1 MRVDL
6 PSRGLHLEAE
16 SHGKPS
22 DPAVILIMGL
32 GLQLIFWPEELIQ
45 ALTGAGFRVIVF
57 DNRDCGLSGSRFER
71 AYTAPGR
78 ALLAH
83 MFRRPFR
90 PAYRLPDMAEDTL
103 ALADALEIESFHL
116 VGVSLGGMVA
126 QTLAARYPGRVL
138 SLVSIMSNA
147 GPDTA
152 PWPKPGVLR
161 KFMRRPPRRARRQ
174 ARIDHTVRVLVA
186 VGRLSDKA
194 EIDRLRE
201 RVAEAVDRAWR
212 PDGIARQLLAVLA
225 DRDRSA
231 EVARIA
237 CPTLIMHGED
247 DPLIRLP
254 AAFYMHKLIPHAELE
269 IIDGMA
275 HFLPQAHLPQIAA
288 ALIRHL
294 TASREMASQAMST
307 RQISVE

>member
-6 PSRGLHLEAE
+6 PGRGLHLEAE

-22 DPAVILIMGL
+22 DPPVILIMGL
-32 GLQLIFWPEELIQ
+32 GLQLIFWPEELIE
-45 ALTGAGFRVIVF
+45 ALTDAGFRVIVF

-103 ALADALEIESFHL
+103 ALADALQIESFHL

-126 QTLAARYPGRVL
+126 QTLAARYPDRVL

-174 ARIDHTVRVLVA
+174 ARIEHTVRVLVA
-186 VGRLSDKA
+186 VGRLRDDA

-201 RVAEAVDRAWR
+201 RVAAAVDRAWR

-231 EVARIA
+231 EVHMPDADHARRGRPADPAAGRLLPAQADSACRTGNRRGHGALLSASLSAANLGRAGPAPGRIA
-237 CPTLIMHGED
+237 
-247 DPLIRLP
+247 
-254 AAFYMHKLIPHAELE
+254 
-269 IIDGMA
+269 
-275 HFLPQAHLPQIAA
+275 
-288 ALIRHL
+288 
-294 TASREMASQAMST
+294 
-307 RQISVE
+307 

>member
-6 PSRGLHLEAE
+6 PGRGLHLEAE

-32 GLQLIFWPEELIQ
+32 GLQLIFWPQELIE
-45 ALTGAGFRVIVF
+45 ALTRAGFRVIAF
-57 DNRDCGLSGSRFER
+57 DNRDCGLSGTCIDRT
-71 AYTAPGR
+71 YTSPGR

-90 PAYRLPDMAEDTL
+90 PAYRLSDMAEDTL

-126 QTLAARYPGRVL
+126 QTLAARYPDRVDG
-138 SLVSIMSNA
+138 LVSIMSSA

-152 PWPKPGVLR
+152 PWPRLSIMR
-161 KFMRRPPRRARRQ
+161 KFMRPPPRRGSRQ
-174 ARIDHTVRVLVA
+174 ARIEHTVRLLVA
-186 VGRLSDKA
+186 VGRLREDA
-194 EIDRLRE
+194 EIARLRE
-201 RVAEAVDRAWR
+201 RVAAAVDRAWR

-231 EVARIA
+231 EVAQIT
-237 CPTLIMHGED
+237 CPTLIMHGGD
-247 DPLIRLP
+247 DPLIRP
-254 AAFYMHKLIPHAELE
+254 RAARYLQKLIPKADLE

-275 HFLPQAHLPQIAA
+275 HYLPQACLPRISA
-288 ALIRHL
+288 ALVRHL
-294 TASREMASQAMST
+294 AGSGDVSSRHNS
-307 RQISVE
+307 R